1 MQKDMISRQI
11 LEEAIFAVADGY
23 CKINLSRNI
32 VPGNMYQVL
41 EGKKYNLNEQLGMPE
56 NSRFSDLVSAWSS
69 TVPAESVQEF
79 LELFDRDRLLTCF
92 NNGETNITFN
102 YWTRTAAYEPMFAE
116 NHIAMFRED
125 ETGDILAINYVID
138 RTEQY
143 QLKRHIAMTEAISG
157 MYDEMY
163 YIELGKN
170 FIKSIS
176 ATDPVQEEEK
186 GTDAKKRF
194 KRFIESE
201 VEVSY
206 RSIMRIFMDF
216 DSIGTRLGGKSS
228 ISQEFVNTKNE
239 WIQCSFVPVERFE
252 SGEPS
257 SILCIMRQIT
267 GDKEKFTM
275 QDSIIRTLVVPY
287 ENAYVVDIHTGKT
300 ICYSMGQAMLERYGE
315 DFFSGNYEK
324 KISYYIEND
333 VLKEDRKLFDQIR
346 FLKNI
351 ENLLAERNNYCLN
364 YRVFRNNEIK
374 YYQCHLAR
382 LNKECNQFIVAF
394 KSIDEEKKQE
404 LEQQNRLNIALE
416 EGKRA
421 NKALREEMVISKA
434 LSQEYH
440 SLLKLDAKTGEMSLY
455 RTDGFGMKKEM
466 LQELLRSHD
475 YAGQILDKYIDNFV
489 VKEDRERVRNAT
501 RLEVLK
507 QNVPDQG
514 LYKVSYLRIL
524 DNKYAYYEMNTIK
537 IKENFGKVFFVIG
550 MRDIDEK
557 VRMQMKQDKEMEM
570 QREIITALGYDYF
583 SVLLV
588 EPEKDHVTIF
598 RQRSLNGKS
607 IADLCAKYHNC
618 WSEFIPNY
626 ARERVSDASY
636 DEFMEKLSLDYIQ
649 SAKESYISI
658 YEYVSDDGI
667 VYYQIKVAF
676 VQKQDGHRV
685 AVIST
690 KNIDEIIRKE
700 KQQEET
706 LNKALIEAKIASKA
720 KTDFLFNMSH
730 DIRTPMNAII
740 GFTNLLEKHLDD
752 KETLLNYIGKIKTSN
767 EFLLSLINNVLEM
780 AKIEN
785 GKEYLDESVTNM
797 EDFYQSVITLFD
809 AQMKAKGVIFSY
821 SVKIKHINIMI
832 DATKMR
838 EILLNILSNAL
849 KYTPTG
855 NSVTMTVTELPSE
868 REDYAIY
875 QMVIKDTGI
884 GMSEEFLSHMFEY
897 FSRER
902 TTTESGVSGTG
913 LGTAIVKKLVD
924 LMHGTIDV
932 ESRLGK
938 GTKITIKMSHQIT
951 DDQDIQQKIKN
962 EQEYNPEDFTGKRIL
977 LAEDNDLNAEI
988 AMAILEEQ
996 GIEVE
1001 RADDGIVCVNMI
1013 EKKDADYYNLVLM
1026 DIQMPNMD
1034 GYKATQLIRQ
1044 FSDKK
1049 KSRIPVIAMTAN
1061 AFEEDRRNAIAAG
1074 MNDHIAK
1081 PIHVE
1086 KLLLILKKFIGQQE
1100 EMVNGKSVSD
1110 NNLVSFGE
1118 KNDAQK

>member
-1 MQKDMISRQI
+1 MLGKAVQYAIYEKALKNHYIEILYIDFEDTGKCIKLHQDTKLLNGENIFPESDEQMFADYISKKIMRYASGDTEDLNWVKQQMTM
-11 LEEAIFAVADGY
+11 EAITQGTAEHVMHHVM
-23 CKINLSRNI
+23 INFML
-32 VPGNMYQVL
+32 
-41 EGKKYNLNEQLGMPE
+41 
-56 NSRFSDLVSAWSS
+56 
-69 TVPAESVQEF
+69 
-79 LELFDRDRLLTCF
+79 
-92 NNGETNITFN
+92 NGEMRFMQFDF
-102 YWTRTAAYEPMFAE
+102 TRESADTKNVFL
-116 NHIAMFRED
+116 FVED
-125 ETGDILAINYVID
+125 Y
-138 RTEQY
+138 
-143 QLKRHIAMTEAISG
+143 
-157 MYDEMY
+157 
-163 YIELGKN
+163 
-170 FIKSIS
+170 
-176 ATDPVQEEEK
+176 TDPQQQMMLLQKNEELSNALRY
-186 GTDAKKRF
+186 TKKR
-194 KRFIESE
+194 
-201 VEVSY
+201 
-206 RSIMRIFMDF
+206 
-216 DSIGTRLGGKSS
+216 
-228 ISQEFVNTKNE
+228 
-239 WIQCSFVPVERFE
+239 
-252 SGEPS
+252 
-257 SILCIMRQIT
+257 
-267 GDKEKFTM
+267 DKEKFTM
-275 QDSIIRTLVVPY
+275 QDSIIRTLIAPY
-287 ENAYVVDIHTGKT
+287 ENAYVVDIHSGTT
-300 ICYSMGQAMLERYGE
+300 TCYSMGEAMLERYGE
-315 DFFSGNYEK
+315 EFFNGDYEK

-333 VLKEDRKLFDQIR
+333 VLEEDRKLFDQIR
-346 FLKNI
+346 SLKNI
-351 ENLLAERNNYCLN
+351 EKLLAERNNYSLN

-374 YYQCHLAR
+374 YYQCYLAR

-421 NKALREEMVISKA
+421 NKALREEMVISEA

-440 SLLKLDAKTGEMSLY
+440 SLLKLDAETGEMSLY

-466 LQELLRSHD
+466 LQELLESHD

-489 VKEDRERVRNAT
+489 VEEDQERVRNAT
-501 RLEVLK
+501 RLEVLR

-537 IKENFGKVFFVIG
+537 IRDNSGKVYFVIG
-550 MRDIDEK
+550 MRDVDEK

-588 EPEKDHVTIF
+588 DPEKDHVTIF

-626 ARERVSDASY
+626 AKERVSDASY
-636 DEFMEKLSLDYIQ
+636 DEFMEKLSLDYIR
-649 SAKESYISI
+649 SAKESYISV

-685 AVIST
+685 AVVST
-690 KNIDEIIRKE
+690 KNIDKIIKKE
-700 KQQEET
+700 KQQEEI
-706 LNKALIEAKIASKA
+706 LNKALTEAKVASKA

-740 GFTNLLEKHLDD
+740 GFTNLLEEHLDD
-752 KETLLNYIGKIKTSN
+752 KEILLNYIDKIKTAN

-785 GKEYLDESVTNM
+785 GKEHLDEANTNM
-797 EDFYQSVITLFD
+797 VDFYHTIVTLFHT
-809 AQMKAKGVIFSY
+809 QMNEKGVIFRHSL
-821 SVKIKHINIMI
+821 KIRHRNVMI
-832 DATKMR
+832 DVTKMR

-868 REDYAIY
+868 REGYAVY
-875 QMVIKDTGI
+875 QTVIEDTGI

-932 ESRLGK
+932 ESKLGE
-938 GTKITIKMSHQIT
+938 GTKITLKMSHQIT
-951 DDQDIQQKIKN
+951 ENQDVQQNFQN
-962 EQEYNPEDFTGKRIL
+962 EREYNTRDFTGKRIL

-988 AMAILEEQ
+988 AIAILEEH
-996 GIEVE
+996 GIEAE
-1001 RADDGIVCVNMI
+1001 RAEDGSVCVNMI
-1013 EKKDADYYNLVLM
+1013 EKADADHYDLVLM

-1034 GYKATQLIRQ
+1034 GYEATQLIRQ
-1044 FSDKK
+1044 LPDKK
-1049 KSRIPVIAMTAN
+1049 KSRVPVIAMTAN
-1061 AFEEDRRNAIAAG
+1061 AFEEDKRNALAAG
-1074 MNDHIAK
+1074 MDGFLSK
-1081 PIHVE
+1081 PIVIE
-1086 KLLLILKKFIGQQE
+1086 ELIHTLQNTM
-1100 EMVNGKSVSD
+1100 EMT
-1110 NNLVSFGE
+1110 
-1118 KNDAQK
+1118 

>member
-1 MQKDMISRQI
+1 MLEKAVQSAIYEKALKNHYIEILYIDFEDTGKCIKLHQDTKLLSGENIFPESDEQMFDDYISKKIMRYASGDTEDLNRVKQQMTM
-11 LEEAIFAVADGY
+11 EAITQGTAEHVMHHVM
-23 CKINLSRNI
+23 INFML
-32 VPGNMYQVL
+32 
-41 EGKKYNLNEQLGMPE
+41 
-56 NSRFSDLVSAWSS
+56 
-69 TVPAESVQEF
+69 
-79 LELFDRDRLLTCF
+79 
-92 NNGETNITFN
+92 NGEMRFMQF
-102 YWTRTAAYEPMFAE
+102 EFA
-116 NHIAMFRED
+116 RESED
-125 ETGDILAINYVID
+125 T
-138 RTEQY
+138 
-143 QLKRHIAMTEAISG
+143 
-157 MYDEMY
+157 
-163 YIELGKN
+163 KN
-170 FIKSIS
+170 VFLFVEDY
-176 ATDPVQEEEK
+176 TDPQQQMMLLQKNEELSNALRY
-186 GTDAKKRF
+186 TKKR
-194 KRFIESE
+194 
-201 VEVSY
+201 
-206 RSIMRIFMDF
+206 
-216 DSIGTRLGGKSS
+216 
-228 ISQEFVNTKNE
+228 
-239 WIQCSFVPVERFE
+239 
-252 SGEPS
+252 
-257 SILCIMRQIT
+257 
-267 GDKEKFTM
+267 DKEKFTM
-275 QDSIIRTLVVPY
+275 QDSIIRTLAVPY
-287 ENAYVVDIHTGKT
+287 ENVYVVDSHSGTT
-300 ICYSMGQAMLERYGE
+300 TCYSMGEAMLERYGE
-315 DFFSGNYEK
+315 DFFNGDYEK

-333 VLKEDRKLFDQIR
+333 VLEEDRKLFDQIR
-346 FLKNI
+346 LLKDI
-351 ENLLAERNNYCLN
+351 EKLLAERNNYSLN

-374 YYQCHLAR
+374 YYQCYLAR
-382 LNKECNQFIVAF
+382 LNKECKQFIVAF

-416 EGKRA
+416 EGRRA
-421 NKALREEMVISKA
+421 NEALREEMVISEA

-440 SLLKLDAKTGEMSLY
+440 SLLKLDAETGEISLY

-466 LQELLRSHD
+466 LQELLESHD

-489 VKEDRERVRNAT
+489 AAEDQERVRNAT

-514 LYKVSYLRIL
+514 LYKVSYLRIV

-537 IKENFGKVFFVIG
+537 IKDNSGKVYFVIG
-550 MRDIDEK
+550 MRDVDEK

-588 EPEKDHVTIF
+588 DLEKDHVTIF

-626 ARERVSDASY
+626 AKERVSDASY
-636 DEFMEKLSLDYIQ
+636 DEFMEKLSLDYIR
-649 SAKESYISI
+649 SAKESYISV

-685 AVIST
+685 AVVST

-706 LNKALIEAKIASKA
+706 LNKALIEAKVASKA

-740 GFTNLLEKHLDD
+740 GFTNLLEEHLDD
-752 KETLLNYIGKIKTSN
+752 REMLLNYIDKIKTSN

-785 GKEYLDESVTNM
+785 GKEHLDESSTNM
-797 EDFYQSVITLFD
+797 VDFYHAICTLFNT
-809 AQMKAKGVIFSY
+809 QMSEKGVIFRHSL
-821 SVKIKHINIMI
+821 KIRHRNVMI
-832 DATKMR
+832 DVTKMR

-868 REDYAIY
+868 REGYAVY
-875 QMVIKDTGI
+875 QTIIEDTGI

-932 ESRLGK
+932 ESKLGE
-938 GTKITIKMSHQIT
+938 GTKITLKMRHQIT
-951 DDQDIQQKIKN
+951 ENQNVQQNFQN
-962 EQEYNPEDFTGKRIL
+962 EREYNTRDFTGKRIL

-988 AMAILEEQ
+988 AIAIMEEH

-1001 RADDGIVCVNMI
+1001 RAEDGIVCVNMI
-1013 EKKDADYYNLVLM
+1013 EKADADHYDLVLM

-1044 FSDKK
+1044 LPDKK

-1061 AFEEDRRNAIAAG
+1061 AFEEDKRNALAAG
-1074 MNDHIAK
+1074 MDGFLSK
-1081 PIHVE
+1081 PIVIE
-1086 KLLLILKKFIGQQE
+1086 ELIHTLQNSM
-1100 EMVNGKSVSD
+1100 EMR
-1110 NNLVSFGE
+1110 
-1118 KNDAQK
+1118 

>member
-56 NSRFSDLVSAWSS
+56 NSRFSDLVFAWSS

-374 YYQCHLAR
+374 YYQCYLAR

-421 NKALREEMVISKA
+421 NKALREEMVISEA

-440 SLLKLDAKTGEMSLY
+440 SLLKLDAETGEMSLY

-537 IKENFGKVFFVIG
+537 IKENSGKVFFVIG

-570 QREIITALGYDYF
+570 QREIITALGY
-583 SVLLV
+583 V
-588 EPEKDHVTIF
+588 
-598 RQRSLNGKS
+598 
-607 IADLCAKYHNC
+607 
-618 WSEFIPNY
+618 
-626 ARERVSDASY
+626 
-636 DEFMEKLSLDYIQ
+636 Q
-649 SAKESYISI
+649 SAKESYVSI

-752 KETLLNYIGKIKTSN
+752 KEKLLNYIGKIKTSN

-785 GKEYLDESVTNM
+785 GKEYLDESNTNM

-821 SVKIKHINIMI
+821 SVKITHINIMI

-868 REDYAIY
+868 CEDYAIY
-875 QMVIKDTGI
+875 QTVIKDTGI

-1118 KNDAQK
+1118 KNDVQK

>member
-1 MQKDMISRQI
+1 MLGKAVQYAIYEKALKNHYIEILYIDFEDTGKCIKLHQDTKLLNGENIFPESDEQMFADYISKKIMRYASGDTEDLNRVKQQMTM
-11 LEEAIFAVADGY
+11 EAITQGTAEHVMHHVM
-23 CKINLSRNI
+23 INFML
-32 VPGNMYQVL
+32 
-41 EGKKYNLNEQLGMPE
+41 
-56 NSRFSDLVSAWSS
+56 
-69 TVPAESVQEF
+69 
-79 LELFDRDRLLTCF
+79 
-92 NNGETNITFN
+92 NGEMRFMQFDF
-102 YWTRTAAYEPMFAE
+102 TRES
-116 NHIAMFRED
+116 ED
-125 ETGDILAINYVID
+125 T
-138 RTEQY
+138 
-143 QLKRHIAMTEAISG
+143 
-157 MYDEMY
+157 
-163 YIELGKN
+163 KN
-170 FIKSIS
+170 VFLFVEDY
-176 ATDPVQEEEK
+176 TDPQQQMMLLQKNEELSNALRY
-186 GTDAKKRF
+186 TKKR
-194 KRFIESE
+194 
-201 VEVSY
+201 
-206 RSIMRIFMDF
+206 
-216 DSIGTRLGGKSS
+216 
-228 ISQEFVNTKNE
+228 
-239 WIQCSFVPVERFE
+239 
-252 SGEPS
+252 
-257 SILCIMRQIT
+257 
-267 GDKEKFTM
+267 DKEKFTM
-275 QDSIIRTLVVPY
+275 QDSIIRTLVAPY
-287 ENAYVVDIHTGKT
+287 ENAYVVDIHSGTT
-300 ICYSMGQAMLERYGE
+300 TCYSMGEAMLERYGE
-315 DFFSGNYEK
+315 EFFNGDYEK

-333 VLKEDRKLFDQIR
+333 VLEEDRKLFDQIR
-346 FLKNI
+346 SLKNI
-351 ENLLAERNNYCLN
+351 EKLLAERNNYSLN

-374 YYQCHLAR
+374 YYQCYLAR

-421 NKALREEMVISKA
+421 NKALREEMVISEA

-440 SLLKLDAKTGEMSLY
+440 SLLKLDAETGEMSLY

-466 LQELLRSHD
+466 LQELLESHD

-489 VKEDRERVRNAT
+489 VEEDQERVRNAT
-501 RLEVLK
+501 RLEVLR

-537 IKENFGKVFFVIG
+537 IRDNSGKVYFVIG
-550 MRDIDEK
+550 MRDVDEK

-588 EPEKDHVTIF
+588 DPEKDHVTIF

-626 ARERVSDASY
+626 AKERVSDASY
-636 DEFMEKLSLDYIQ
+636 DEFMEKLSLDYIR
-649 SAKESYISI
+649 SAKESYISV

-685 AVIST
+685 AVVST
-690 KNIDEIIRKE
+690 KNIDKIIKKE
-700 KQQEET
+700 KQQEEI
-706 LNKALIEAKIASKA
+706 LNKALTEAKVASKA

-740 GFTNLLEKHLDD
+740 GFTNLLEEHLDD
-752 KETLLNYIGKIKTSN
+752 KEMLLNYIDKIKTAN

-785 GKEYLDESVTNM
+785 GKEYLDESSTNM
-797 EDFYQSVITLFD
+797 VDFYHAICTLFHT
-809 AQMKAKGVIFSY
+809 QMNGKGVIFRHSL
-821 SVKIKHINIMI
+821 KIRHRNVMI
-832 DATKMR
+832 DVTKMR

-868 REDYAIY
+868 REGYAVY
-875 QMVIKDTGI
+875 QTVIEDTGI

-932 ESRLGK
+932 ESKLGE
-938 GTKITIKMSHQIT
+938 GTKITLTMSHQIT
-951 DDQDIQQKIKN
+951 ENQSVQQNFQN
-962 EQEYNPEDFTGKRIL
+962 ERKYNTGDFTGKRIL

-988 AMAILEEQ
+988 AIAILEEH
-996 GIEVE
+996 GIEAE
-1001 RADDGIVCVNMI
+1001 RAEDGSVCVNMI
-1013 EKKDADYYNLVLM
+1013 EKADADHYDLVLM
-1026 DIQMPNMD
+1026 DIQMPNVD
-1034 GYKATQLIRQ
+1034 GYEATQLIRQ
-1044 FSDKK
+1044 LPDKK
-1049 KSRIPVIAMTAN
+1049 KSGIPVIAMTAN
-1061 AFEEDRRNAIAAG
+1061 AFEEDKRNALAAG
-1074 MNDHIAK
+1074 MDGFLSK
-1081 PIHVE
+1081 PIVIE
-1086 KLLLILKKFIGQQE
+1086 ELIHTLQNTM
-1100 EMVNGKSVSD
+1100 EMR
-1110 NNLVSFGE
+1110 
-1118 KNDAQK
+1118 

>member
-1 MQKDMISRQI
+1 MQTNMMSRQI
-11 LEEAIFAVADGY
+11 FEEAILAVADGY
-23 CKINLSRNI
+23 CKINLSKNI
-32 VPGNMYQVL
+32 VYGNMYQVV

-56 NSRFSDLVSAWSS
+56 NAGFSDLVFASSS
-69 TVPAESVQEF
+69 TVPPEGVQEF
-79 LELFDRDRLLTCF
+79 LTLFDRDRLLTCF
-92 NNGETNITFN
+92 HNGETNITFN
-102 YWTRTAAYEPMFAE
+102 YWIRNAADEPMLAE
-116 NHIAMFRED
+116 NHIIMFREN
-125 ETGDILAINYVID
+125 ETGDILAVNYIID
-138 RTEQY
+138 RTEQHR
-143 QLKRHIAMTEAISG
+143 LKHHIAITKALSG

-176 ATDPVQEEEK
+176 SQDSVQEEEK

-194 KRFIESE
+194 KKFIESK
-201 VEVSY
+201 VEASY
-206 RSIMRIFMDF
+206 QSIMRIFMDF
-216 DSIGTRLGGKSS
+216 DSIGMRLENRSS
-228 ISQEFVNTKNE
+228 ISQEFINTKNE
-239 WIQCSFVPVERFE
+239 WIQCSFVPVERLE

-275 QDSIIRTLVVPY
+275 QDSIIRTLVIPY
-287 ENAYVVDIHTGKT
+287 ENAYVADIHSGKT
-300 ICYSMGQAMLERYGE
+300 VCYSMGQAMLERYGE
-315 DFFSGNYEK
+315 DFFNGNYEK

-333 VLKEDRKLFDQIR
+333 VLEEDRNLFDPIR
-346 FLKNI
+346 FLKAI
-351 ENLLAERNNYCLN
+351 EKLLTERNNYCFN

-374 YYQCHLAR
+374 YYQCYLAR
-382 LNKECNQFIVAF
+382 LNKECNQFIIAF

-404 LEQQNRLNIALE
+404 LAQQNRLNIALE

-421 NKALREEMVISKA
+421 SKALGEEMVISEA

-440 SLLKLDAKTGEMSLY
+440 SLLKLDVETGEMSLY
-455 RTDGFGMKKEM
+455 RTDGFGMKREM
-466 LQELLRSHD
+466 LQELLSSHD

-489 VKEDRERVRNAT
+489 VAQDRERVRNAT
-501 RLEVLK
+501 RLDVLK

-537 IKENFGKVFFVIG
+537 IKDNSGKVYFVIG
-550 MRDIDEK
+550 MRDVDEK

-588 EPEKDHVTIF
+588 EPENDHVTIF

-607 IADLCAKYHNC
+607 IADLCARHHNC

-626 ARERVSDASY
+626 ARERVTEASY

-649 SAKESYISI
+649 SAKESYILI
-658 YEYVSDDGI
+658 YEYVSNDGI
-667 VYYQIKVAF
+667 AYYQIKVAF

-685 AVIST
+685 AVVST
-690 KNIDEIIRKE
+690 KNIDEIIKKE

-752 KETLLNYIGKIKTSN
+752 KETLLKYIEKIKTSN
-767 EFLLSLINNVLEM
+767 EFLLSVINNVLEM

-785 GKEYLDESVTNM
+785 GKEHLDESNTNM

-809 AQMKAKGVIFSY
+809 ALMKAKGVIFQY
-821 SVKIKHINIMI
+821 SVRIKHSNIMI

-868 REDYAIY
+868 REDRAIY
-875 QMVIKDTGI
+875 QTVIKDTGI
-884 GMSEEFLSHMFEY
+884 GMSAEFLPHMFEQ

-902 TTTESGVSGTG
+902 TATESGVFGTG

-932 ESRLGK
+932 ASRLGE
-938 GTKITIKMSHQIT
+938 GTKITLKMSHQIT
-951 DDQDIQQKIKN
+951 ENQDVQQKIEHK
-962 EQEYNPEDFTGKRIL
+962 QEYSPEDFAGKRIL
-977 LAEDNDLNAEI
+977 IAEDNDLNAEI
-988 AMAILEEQ
+988 AMTILEEQ

-1001 RADDGIVCVNMI
+1001 RAEDGIDCVNMI
-1013 EKKDADYYNLVLM
+1013 EKADADYYDLVLM

-1034 GYKATQLIRQ
+1034 GYKATTLIRQ
-1044 FSDKK
+1044 LPDQK
-1049 KSRIPVIAMTAN
+1049 KSKIPVIAMTAN
-1061 AFEEDRRNAIAAG
+1061 AFEEDKRNAIAAG
-1074 MNDHIAK
+1074 MNGHMAK
-1081 PIHVE
+1081 PIHVDN
-1086 KLLLILKKFIGQQE
+1086 LLLTLKKIIG
-1100 EMVNGKSVSD
+1100 
-1110 NNLVSFGE
+1110 
-1118 KNDAQK
+1118 

>member
-1 MQKDMISRQI
+1 MFDDYISKKIMRYASGDTEDLNWVKQQMTM
-11 LEEAIFAVADGY
+11 EAITQGTAEHVMHHVM
-23 CKINLSRNI
+23 INFML
-32 VPGNMYQVL
+32 
-41 EGKKYNLNEQLGMPE
+41 
-56 NSRFSDLVSAWSS
+56 
-69 TVPAESVQEF
+69 
-79 LELFDRDRLLTCF
+79 
-92 NNGETNITFN
+92 NGEMRFMQF
-102 YWTRTAAYEPMFAE
+102 EFA
-116 NHIAMFRED
+116 RESED
-125 ETGDILAINYVID
+125 T
-138 RTEQY
+138 
-143 QLKRHIAMTEAISG
+143 
-157 MYDEMY
+157 
-163 YIELGKN
+163 KN
-170 FIKSIS
+170 VFLFVEDY
-176 ATDPVQEEEK
+176 TDPQQQMMLLQKNEELSNALRY
-186 GTDAKKRF
+186 TKKR
-194 KRFIESE
+194 
-201 VEVSY
+201 
-206 RSIMRIFMDF
+206 
-216 DSIGTRLGGKSS
+216 
-228 ISQEFVNTKNE
+228 
-239 WIQCSFVPVERFE
+239 
-252 SGEPS
+252 
-257 SILCIMRQIT
+257 
-267 GDKEKFTM
+267 DKEKFTM
-275 QDSIIRTLVVPY
+275 QDSIIRTLVAPY
-287 ENAYVVDIHTGKT
+287 ENAYVVDIHSGTT
-300 ICYSMGQAMLERYGE
+300 TCYSMGEAMLERYGE
-315 DFFSGNYEK
+315 EFFNGDYEK

-333 VLKEDRKLFDQIR
+333 VLEEDRKLFDQIR
-346 FLKNI
+346 SLKNI
-351 ENLLAERNNYCLN
+351 EKLLAERNNYSLN

-374 YYQCHLAR
+374 YYQCYLAR

-404 LEQQNRLNIALE
+404 HEQQNRLNLALE

-421 NKALREEMVISKA
+421 NKALREEMVISEA

-440 SLLKLDAKTGEMSLY
+440 SLLKLDAETGEISLY

-466 LQELLRSHD
+466 LQELLESHD

-489 VKEDRERVRNAT
+489 AAEDQERVRNAT
-501 RLEVLK
+501 RLEVLR

-514 LYKVSYLRIL
+514 LYKVSYLRIV

-537 IKENFGKVFFVIG
+537 IKDNSGKVYFVIG
-550 MRDIDEK
+550 MRDVDEK

-588 EPEKDHVTIF
+588 DLEKDHVTIF

-626 ARERVSDASY
+626 AKERVSDASY
-636 DEFMEKLSLDYIQ
+636 DEFMEKLSLDYIR
-649 SAKESYISI
+649 SAKESYISV

-685 AVIST
+685 AVVST
-690 KNIDEIIRKE
+690 KNIDKIIKKE
-700 KQQEET
+700 KQQEEI
-706 LNKALIEAKIASKA
+706 LNKALIEAKVASKA

-740 GFTNLLEKHLDD
+740 GFTNLLEEHLDD
-752 KETLLNYIGKIKTSN
+752 KEILLNYIDKIKTAN

-785 GKEYLDESVTNM
+785 GKEHLDEANTNM
-797 EDFYQSVITLFD
+797 VDFYHTIVTLFHT
-809 AQMKAKGVIFSY
+809 QMNEKGVIFRHSL
-821 SVKIKHINIMI
+821 KIRHRNVMI
-832 DATKMR
+832 DVTKMR

-868 REDYAIY
+868 REGYAVY
-875 QMVIKDTGI
+875 QTIIEDTGI

-932 ESRLGK
+932 ESKLGE
-938 GTKITIKMSHQIT
+938 GTKITLKMSHQIT
-951 DDQDIQQKIKN
+951 ENQDVQQNFQN
-962 EQEYNPEDFTGKRIL
+962 EREYNTRDFTGKRIL

-988 AMAILEEQ
+988 AIAILEEQ
-996 GIEVE
+996 GLEVE
-1001 RADDGIVCVNMI
+1001 RAEDGIVCVNMI
-1013 EKKDADYYNLVLM
+1013 EKADADHYDLVLM

-1044 FSDKK
+1044 LPDKK
-1049 KSRIPVIAMTAN
+1049 KSRVPVIAMTAN
-1061 AFEEDRRNAIAAG
+1061 AFEEDKRNALVAG
-1074 MNDHIAK
+1074 MDGFLSK
-1081 PIHVE
+1081 PIVIE
-1086 KLLLILKKFIGQQE
+1086 ELLYTLQNTMEVK
-1100 EMVNGKSVSD
+1100 
-1110 NNLVSFGE
+1110 
-1118 KNDAQK
+1118 

>member
-1 MQKDMISRQI
+1 MLEKAVQSAIYEKALKNHYIEILYIDFENTGKCIKLHQDTTLLSGENIFPESDEQMFDDYISKKIMRYASGDTEDLNWVKQQMTM
-11 LEEAIFAVADGY
+11 EAITQGTAEHVMHHVM
-23 CKINLSRNI
+23 INFML
-32 VPGNMYQVL
+32 
-41 EGKKYNLNEQLGMPE
+41 
-56 NSRFSDLVSAWSS
+56 
-69 TVPAESVQEF
+69 
-79 LELFDRDRLLTCF
+79 
-92 NNGETNITFN
+92 NGEMRFMQF
-102 YWTRTAAYEPMFAE
+102 EFA
-116 NHIAMFRED
+116 RESED
-125 ETGDILAINYVID
+125 T
-138 RTEQY
+138 
-143 QLKRHIAMTEAISG
+143 
-157 MYDEMY
+157 
-163 YIELGKN
+163 KN
-170 FIKSIS
+170 VFLFVEDY
-176 ATDPVQEEEK
+176 TDPQQQMMLLQKNEELSNALRY
-186 GTDAKKRF
+186 TKKR
-194 KRFIESE
+194 
-201 VEVSY
+201 
-206 RSIMRIFMDF
+206 
-216 DSIGTRLGGKSS
+216 
-228 ISQEFVNTKNE
+228 
-239 WIQCSFVPVERFE
+239 
-252 SGEPS
+252 
-257 SILCIMRQIT
+257 
-267 GDKEKFTM
+267 DKEKFTM
-275 QDSIIRTLVVPY
+275 QDSIIRTLVAPY
-287 ENAYVVDIHTGKT
+287 ENAYVVDIHSGTT
-300 ICYSMGQAMLERYGE
+300 TCYSMGEAMLERYGE
-315 DFFSGNYEK
+315 EFFNGDYEK

-333 VLKEDRKLFDQIR
+333 VLEEDRKLFDQIR
-346 FLKNI
+346 SLKNI
-351 ENLLAERNNYCLN
+351 EKLLAERNNYSLN

-374 YYQCHLAR
+374 YYQCYLAR

-421 NKALREEMVISKA
+421 NKALREEMVISEA

-440 SLLKLDAKTGEMSLY
+440 SLLKLDAETGKMSLY

-466 LQELLRSHD
+466 LQELLESHD

-489 VKEDRERVRNAT
+489 AAEDQERVRNAT
-501 RLEVLK
+501 RLEVLR

-514 LYKVSYLRIL
+514 LYKVSYLRIV

-537 IKENFGKVFFVIG
+537 IKDNSGKVYFVIG
-550 MRDIDEK
+550 MRDVDEK

-588 EPEKDHVTIF
+588 DLEKDHVTIF

-626 ARERVSDASY
+626 AKERVSDASY
-636 DEFMEKLSLDYIQ
+636 DEFMEKLSLDYIR
-649 SAKESYISI
+649 SAKESYISV

-685 AVIST
+685 AVVST
-690 KNIDEIIRKE
+690 KNIDKIIKKE
-700 KQQEET
+700 KQQEEI
-706 LNKALIEAKIASKA
+706 LNKALIEAKVASKA

-740 GFTNLLEKHLDD
+740 GFTNLLEEHLDD
-752 KETLLNYIGKIKTSN
+752 KEILLNYIDKIKTAN

-785 GKEYLDESVTNM
+785 GKEHLDEANTNM
-797 EDFYQSVITLFD
+797 VDFYHTIVTLFHT
-809 AQMKAKGVIFSY
+809 QMNEKGVIFRHSL
-821 SVKIKHINIMI
+821 KIRHRNVMI
-832 DATKMR
+832 DVTKMR

-868 REDYAIY
+868 REGYAVY
-875 QMVIKDTGI
+875 QTIIEDTGI

-932 ESRLGK
+932 ESKLGE
-938 GTKITIKMSHQIT
+938 GTKITLKMSHQIT
-951 DDQDIQQKIKN
+951 ENQDVQQNFQN
-962 EQEYNPEDFTGKRIL
+962 EREYNTRDFTGKRIL

-988 AMAILEEQ
+988 AIAILEEQ
-996 GIEVE
+996 GLEVE
-1001 RADDGIVCVNMI
+1001 RAEDGIVCVNMI
-1013 EKKDADYYNLVLM
+1013 EKADADHYDLVLM

-1044 FSDKK
+1044 LPDKK
-1049 KSRIPVIAMTAN
+1049 KSRVPVIAMTAN
-1061 AFEEDRRNAIAAG
+1061 AFEEDKRNALVAG
-1074 MNDHIAK
+1074 MDGFLSK
-1081 PIHVE
+1081 PIVIE
-1086 KLLLILKKFIGQQE
+1086 ELLYTLQNTMEVK
-1100 EMVNGKSVSD
+1100 
-1110 NNLVSFGE
+1110 
-1118 KNDAQK
+1118 

>member
-1 MQKDMISRQI
+1 MLEKAVQSAIYEKALKNHYIEI
-11 LEEAIFAVADGY
+11 LYIDFENTGKCIKLHQDTKLLSGENIFPESDEQMFDDYICEKIMRYASGDTEDLNRVKQQMTMEAITQGTAEHVMHHIM
-23 CKINLSRNI
+23 INFML
-32 VPGNMYQVL
+32 
-41 EGKKYNLNEQLGMPE
+41 
-56 NSRFSDLVSAWSS
+56 
-69 TVPAESVQEF
+69 
-79 LELFDRDRLLTCF
+79 
-92 NNGETNITFN
+92 NGEMRFMQFDF
-102 YWTRTAAYEPMFAE
+102 TRESADTKNVFLFVEDYTAQQQMMLLQKNE
-116 NHIAMFRED
+116 
-125 ETGDILAINYVID
+125 
-138 RTEQY
+138 
-143 QLKRHIAMTEAISG
+143 
-157 MYDEMY
+157 
-163 YIELGKN
+163 ELSN
-170 FIKSIS
+170 
-176 ATDPVQEEEK
+176 ALRYT
-186 GTDAKKRF
+186 KKR
-194 KRFIESE
+194 
-201 VEVSY
+201 
-206 RSIMRIFMDF
+206 
-216 DSIGTRLGGKSS
+216 
-228 ISQEFVNTKNE
+228 
-239 WIQCSFVPVERFE
+239 
-252 SGEPS
+252 
-257 SILCIMRQIT
+257 
-267 GDKEKFTM
+267 DKEKFTM
-275 QDSIIRTLVVPY
+275 QDSIIRTLAVPY
-287 ENAYVVDIHTGKT
+287 ENVYVVDIHSGTT
-300 ICYSMGQAMLERYGE
+300 VCYSMGEAMLERYGE
-315 DFFSGNYEK
+315 EFFNGDYEK

-333 VLKEDRKLFDQIR
+333 VLEEDRKLFDQIR
-346 FLKNI
+346 SLKNI
-351 ENLLAERNNYCLN
+351 EKLLAERNNYSLN

-374 YYQCHLAR
+374 YYQCYLAR

-416 EGKRA
+416 EGNRA
-421 NKALREEMVISKA
+421 NKALREEMVISEA

-440 SLLKLDAKTGEMSLY
+440 SLLKLDAETGEISLY

-466 LQELLRSHD
+466 LQELLESHD

-489 VKEDRERVRNAT
+489 AAEDQERVRNAT
-501 RLEVLK
+501 RLEVLR

-514 LYKVSYLRIL
+514 LYKVSYLRIV

-537 IKENFGKVFFVIG
+537 IKDNSGKVYFVIG
-550 MRDIDEK
+550 MRDVDEK

-588 EPEKDHVTIF
+588 DLEKDHVTIF

-626 ARERVSDASY
+626 AKERVSDASY
-636 DEFMEKLSLDYIQ
+636 DEFMEKLSLDYIR
-649 SAKESYISI
+649 SAKESYISV

-685 AVIST
+685 AVVST

-706 LNKALIEAKIASKA
+706 LNKALIEAKVASKA
-720 KTDFLFNMSH
+720 KTDFLSNMSH

-740 GFTNLLEKHLDD
+740 GFTNLLEEHLDD
-752 KETLLNYIGKIKTSN
+752 REMLLNYIDKIKTSN

-785 GKEYLDESVTNM
+785 GKEHLDESSTNM
-797 EDFYQSVITLFD
+797 VDFYHAICTLFNT
-809 AQMKAKGVIFSY
+809 QIKGKGVIFRHSL
-821 SVKIKHINIMI
+821 KIRHRNVMI
-832 DATKMR
+832 DVTKMR

-868 REDYAIY
+868 REGYAVY
-875 QMVIKDTGI
+875 QTIIEDTGI

-932 ESRLGK
+932 ESKLGE
-938 GTKITIKMSHQIT
+938 GTKITLKMSHQIT
-951 DDQDIQQKIKN
+951 ENQNVQQNFQN
-962 EQEYNPEDFTGKRIL
+962 EREYNTGDFTGKRIL

-988 AMAILEEQ
+988 AIAILEEQ
-996 GIEVE
+996 GLEVE
-1001 RADDGIVCVNMI
+1001 RAEDGIVCVNMI
-1013 EKKDADYYNLVLM
+1013 EKADADYYDLVLM

-1044 FSDKK
+1044 LPDKK
-1049 KSRIPVIAMTAN
+1049 KSKLPVIAMTAN
-1061 AFEEDRRNAIAAG
+1061 AFEEDKRNALAAG
-1074 MNDHIAK
+1074 MDSFLSK
-1081 PIHVE
+1081 PIE
-1086 KLLLILKKFIGQQE
+1086 IEELIHTLQNTMDMK
-1100 EMVNGKSVSD
+1100 
-1110 NNLVSFGE
+1110 
-1118 KNDAQK
+1118 

>member
-1 MQKDMISRQI
+1 MLEKAVQSAIYEKALKNHYIEILYIDFENTGKCIKLHQDTTLLSGENIFPESDEQMFDDYISKKIMRYASGDTEDLNWVKQQMTM
-11 LEEAIFAVADGY
+11 EAITQGTAEHVMHHVM
-23 CKINLSRNI
+23 INFML
-32 VPGNMYQVL
+32 
-41 EGKKYNLNEQLGMPE
+41 
-56 NSRFSDLVSAWSS
+56 
-69 TVPAESVQEF
+69 
-79 LELFDRDRLLTCF
+79 
-92 NNGETNITFN
+92 NGEMRFMQF
-102 YWTRTAAYEPMFAE
+102 EFA
-116 NHIAMFRED
+116 RESED
-125 ETGDILAINYVID
+125 T
-138 RTEQY
+138 
-143 QLKRHIAMTEAISG
+143 
-157 MYDEMY
+157 
-163 YIELGKN
+163 KN
-170 FIKSIS
+170 VFLFVEDY
-176 ATDPVQEEEK
+176 TDPQQQMMLLQKNEELSNALRY
-186 GTDAKKRF
+186 TKKR
-194 KRFIESE
+194 
-201 VEVSY
+201 
-206 RSIMRIFMDF
+206 
-216 DSIGTRLGGKSS
+216 
-228 ISQEFVNTKNE
+228 
-239 WIQCSFVPVERFE
+239 
-252 SGEPS
+252 
-257 SILCIMRQIT
+257 
-267 GDKEKFTM
+267 DKEKFTM
-275 QDSIIRTLVVPY
+275 QDSIIRTLVAPY
-287 ENAYVVDIHTGKT
+287 ENAYVVDIHSGTT
-300 ICYSMGQAMLERYGE
+300 TCYSMGEAMLERYGE
-315 DFFSGNYEK
+315 EFFNGDYEK

-333 VLKEDRKLFDQIR
+333 VLEEDRKLFDQIR
-346 FLKNI
+346 SLKNI
-351 ENLLAERNNYCLN
+351 EKLLAERNNYSLN

-374 YYQCHLAR
+374 YYQCYLAR

-404 LEQQNRLNIALE
+404 HEQQNRLNLALE

-421 NKALREEMVISKA
+421 NKALREEMVISEA

-440 SLLKLDAKTGEMSLY
+440 SLLKLDAETGEISLY

-466 LQELLRSHD
+466 LQELLESHD

-489 VKEDRERVRNAT
+489 AAEDQERVRNAT
-501 RLEVLK
+501 RLEVLR

-514 LYKVSYLRIL
+514 LYKVSYLRIV

-537 IKENFGKVFFVIG
+537 IKDNSGKVYFVIG
-550 MRDIDEK
+550 MRDVDEK

-588 EPEKDHVTIF
+588 DLEKDHVTIF

-626 ARERVSDASY
+626 AKERVSDASY
-636 DEFMEKLSLDYIQ
+636 DEFMEKLSLDYIR
-649 SAKESYISI
+649 SAKESYISV

-685 AVIST
+685 AVVST
-690 KNIDEIIRKE
+690 KNIDKIIKKE
-700 KQQEET
+700 KQQEEI
-706 LNKALIEAKIASKA
+706 LNKALIEAKVASKA

-740 GFTNLLEKHLDD
+740 GFTNLLEEHLDD
-752 KETLLNYIGKIKTSN
+752 KEILLNYIDKIKTAN

-785 GKEYLDESVTNM
+785 GKEHLDEANTNM
-797 EDFYQSVITLFD
+797 VDFYHTIVTLFHT
-809 AQMKAKGVIFSY
+809 QMNEKGVIFRHSL
-821 SVKIKHINIMI
+821 KIRHRNVMI
-832 DATKMR
+832 DVTKMR

-868 REDYAIY
+868 REGYAVY
-875 QMVIKDTGI
+875 QTIIEDTGI

-932 ESRLGK
+932 ESKLGE
-938 GTKITIKMSHQIT
+938 GTKITLKMSHQIT
-951 DDQDIQQKIKN
+951 ENQDVQQNFQN
-962 EQEYNPEDFTGKRIL
+962 EREYNTRDFTGKRIL

-988 AMAILEEQ
+988 AIAILEEQ
-996 GIEVE
+996 GLEVE
-1001 RADDGIVCVNMI
+1001 RAEDGIVCVNMI
-1013 EKKDADYYNLVLM
+1013 EKADADHYDLVLM

-1044 FSDKK
+1044 LPDKK
-1049 KSRIPVIAMTAN
+1049 KSRVPVIAMTAN
-1061 AFEEDRRNAIAAG
+1061 AFEEDKRNALVAG
-1074 MNDHIAK
+1074 MDGFLSK
-1081 PIHVE
+1081 PIVIE
-1086 KLLLILKKFIGQQE
+1086 ELLYTLQNTMEVK
-1100 EMVNGKSVSD
+1100 
-1110 NNLVSFGE
+1110 
-1118 KNDAQK
+1118 

>member
-1 MQKDMISRQI
+1 MLEKAVQSAIYEKALKNHYIEILYIDFEDTGKCIKLHQDTKLLSGENIFPESDEQMFDDYISKKIMRYASGDTEDLNRVKQQMTM
-11 LEEAIFAVADGY
+11 EAITQGTAEHVMHHVM
-23 CKINLSRNI
+23 INFML
-32 VPGNMYQVL
+32 
-41 EGKKYNLNEQLGMPE
+41 
-56 NSRFSDLVSAWSS
+56 
-69 TVPAESVQEF
+69 
-79 LELFDRDRLLTCF
+79 
-92 NNGETNITFN
+92 NGEMRFMQF
-102 YWTRTAAYEPMFAE
+102 EFA
-116 NHIAMFRED
+116 RESED
-125 ETGDILAINYVID
+125 T
-138 RTEQY
+138 
-143 QLKRHIAMTEAISG
+143 
-157 MYDEMY
+157 
-163 YIELGKN
+163 KN
-170 FIKSIS
+170 VFLFVEDY
-176 ATDPVQEEEK
+176 TDPQQQMMLLQKNEELSNALRY
-186 GTDAKKRF
+186 TKKR
-194 KRFIESE
+194 
-201 VEVSY
+201 
-206 RSIMRIFMDF
+206 
-216 DSIGTRLGGKSS
+216 
-228 ISQEFVNTKNE
+228 
-239 WIQCSFVPVERFE
+239 
-252 SGEPS
+252 
-257 SILCIMRQIT
+257 
-267 GDKEKFTM
+267 DKEKFTM
-275 QDSIIRTLVVPY
+275 QDSIIRTLAVPY
-287 ENAYVVDIHTGKT
+287 ENVYVVDSHSGTT
-300 ICYSMGQAMLERYGE
+300 TCYSMGEAMLERYGE
-315 DFFSGNYEK
+315 EFFNGDYEK

-333 VLKEDRKLFDQIR
+333 VLEEDRKFFDQIR
-346 FLKNI
+346 SLKNM
-351 ENLLAERNNYCLN
+351 EKLLAERNNYSLN

-374 YYQCHLAR
+374 YYQCYLAR

-421 NKALREEMVISKA
+421 NKALREEMVISEA

-440 SLLKLDAKTGEMSLY
+440 SLLKLDAETGEISLY

-466 LQELLRSHD
+466 LQELLESHD

-489 VKEDRERVRNAT
+489 AAEDQERVRNAT

-514 LYKVSYLRIL
+514 LYKVSYLRIV

-537 IKENFGKVFFVIG
+537 IKDNSGKVYFVIG
-550 MRDIDEK
+550 MRDVDEK

-588 EPEKDHVTIF
+588 DLEKDHVTIF

-626 ARERVSDASY
+626 AKERVSDASY
-636 DEFMEKLSLDYIQ
+636 DEFMEKLSLDYIR
-649 SAKESYISI
+649 SAKESYISV

-685 AVIST
+685 AVVST

-706 LNKALIEAKIASKA
+706 LNKALIEAKVASKA

-740 GFTNLLEKHLDD
+740 GFTNLLEEHLDD
-752 KETLLNYIGKIKTSN
+752 REMLLNYIDKIKTSN

-785 GKEYLDESVTNM
+785 GKEHLDESSTNM
-797 EDFYQSVITLFD
+797 VDFYHAICTLFNI
-809 AQMKAKGVIFSY
+809 QMKEKGVIFRHSL
-821 SVKIKHINIMI
+821 KIRHRNVMI
-832 DATKMR
+832 DVTKMR

-868 REDYAIY
+868 REGYAVY
-875 QMVIKDTGI
+875 QTIIEDTGI

-913 LGTAIVKKLVD
+913 LGTAIVKELVD

-932 ESRLGK
+932 ESKLGE
-938 GTKITIKMSHQIT
+938 GTKITLKMSHQIT
-951 DDQDIQQKIKN
+951 ENQNVQQNFQN
-962 EQEYNPEDFTGKRIL
+962 EREYNTGDFTGKRIL

-988 AMAILEEQ
+988 AIAIMEEH

-1001 RADDGIVCVNMI
+1001 RAEDGIVCVNMI
-1013 EKKDADYYNLVLM
+1013 EKADADHYDLVLM

-1044 FSDKK
+1044 LPDKK
-1049 KSRIPVIAMTAN
+1049 KSRVPVIAMTAN
-1061 AFEEDRRNAIAAG
+1061 AFEEDKRNALAAG
-1074 MNDHIAK
+1074 MDGFLSK
-1081 PIHVE
+1081 PIVIE
-1086 KLLLILKKFIGQQE
+1086 ELIHTLQNTM
-1100 EMVNGKSVSD
+1100 EMK
-1110 NNLVSFGE
+1110 
-1118 KNDAQK
+1118 

>member
-1 MQKDMISRQI
+1 MLEKAVQSAIYEKALKNHYIEILYIDFENTGKCIKLHQDTKLLSGENIFPESDEQMFDDYISKKIMRYASGDSEDLNRVKQQMTK
-11 LEEAIFAVADGY
+11 EAITQGTAEHVIHHVM
-23 CKINLSRNI
+23 INFML
-32 VPGNMYQVL
+32 
-41 EGKKYNLNEQLGMPE
+41 
-56 NSRFSDLVSAWSS
+56 
-69 TVPAESVQEF
+69 
-79 LELFDRDRLLTCF
+79 
-92 NNGETNITFN
+92 NGEMRFMQFDF
-102 YWTRTAAYEPMFAE
+102 TR
-116 NHIAMFRED
+116 
-125 ETGDILAINYVID
+125 
-138 RTEQY
+138 
-143 QLKRHIAMTEAISG
+143 
-157 MYDEMY
+157 
-163 YIELGKN
+163 
-170 FIKSIS
+170 
-176 ATDPVQEEEK
+176 
-186 GTDAKKRF
+186 
-194 KRFIESE
+194 ESE
-201 VEVSY
+201 DTKNVFLFVEDYTDSQQQVFITTL
-206 RSIMRIFMDF
+206 RSIKNNALRY
-216 DSIGTRLGGKSS
+216 
-228 ISQEFVNTKNE
+228 TKKQDE
-239 WIQCSFVPVERFE
+239 
-252 SGEPS
+252 
-257 SILCIMRQIT
+257 
-267 GDKEKFTM
+267 EKFTM
-275 QDSIIRTLVVPY
+275 QDSIIRTLAVPY
-287 ENAYVVDIHTGKT
+287 ENVYVVDSNSGATA
-300 ICYSMGQAMLERYGE
+300 CYSMGEAMLERYGE
-315 DFFSGNYEK
+315 DFFNGDYEK

-333 VLKEDRKLFDQIR
+333 VLEEDRKLFVQIR

-351 ENLLAERNNYCLN
+351 EKLLDERNNYYLN

-374 YYQCHLAR
+374 YYQCYLAR

-421 NKALREEMVISKA
+421 NKALREEMVISEA

-440 SLLKLDAKTGEMSLY
+440 SLFKLDAETGEMSLY

-466 LQELLRSHD
+466 LQELLESHD
-475 YAGQILDKYIDNFV
+475 YEGQILDKYIDNFV
-489 VKEDRERVRNAT
+489 VAEDQERVRNAT

-514 LYKVSYLRIL
+514 LYKISYLRIV

-537 IKENFGKVFFVIG
+537 IKDNSGKVYFVIG
-550 MRDIDEK
+550 MRDVDEK

-588 EPEKDHVTIF
+588 DPEKDHVTIF

-626 ARERVSDASY
+626 AKERISDASY
-636 DEFMEKLSLDYIQ
+636 DEFMEKLSLDYIR
-649 SAKESYISI
+649 SAKESYILV

-685 AVIST
+685 AVVST
-690 KNIDEIIRKE
+690 KNIDKIIKKE
-700 KQQEET
+700 KQQEEI
-706 LNKALIEAKIASKA
+706 LNKALIEAKVASKA

-752 KETLLNYIGKIKTSN
+752 KEILLNYIDKIKTAN

-785 GKEYLDESVTNM
+785 GKEHLDEASTNM
-797 EDFYQSVITLFD
+797 VDFYHAICTLFHT
-809 AQMKAKGVIFSY
+809 QMDEKGVIFQHSL
-821 SVKIKHINIMI
+821 KIRHRNVMI
-832 DATKMR
+832 DVTKMR
-838 EILLNILSNAL
+838 EILINILSNAL

-868 REDYAIY
+868 REGYAVY
-875 QMVIKDTGI
+875 QTVIEDTGI

-932 ESRLGK
+932 ESRLGE
-938 GTKITIKMSHQIT
+938 GTKITLKMSHQIT
-951 DDQDIQQKIKN
+951 KNQNIQQNFQN
-962 EQEYNPEDFTGKRIL
+962 EREYNTGDFTGKRIL

-988 AMAILEEQ
+988 AIAILEEH
-996 GIEVE
+996 GLEVE
-1001 RADDGIVCVNMI
+1001 RAEDGIVCVNMV
-1013 EKKDADYYNLVLM
+1013 EKADADHYDLVLM

-1034 GYKATQLIRQ
+1034 GYNATQLIRRLP
-1044 FSDKK
+1044 DKK
-1049 KSRIPVIAMTAN
+1049 KSRVPVIAMTAN
-1061 AFEEDRRNAIAAG
+1061 AFEEDKRNALAAG
-1074 MNDHIAK
+1074 MDGFLSK
-1081 PIHVE
+1081 PIVIE
-1086 KLLLILKKFIGQQE
+1086 ELLHTLQNTI
-1100 EMVNGKSVSD
+1100 EMK
-1110 NNLVSFGE
+1110 
-1118 KNDAQK
+1118 

>member
-1 MQKDMISRQI
+1 MQKDMMSRQSF
-11 LEEAIFAVADGY
+11 EGAIFAV
-23 CKINLSRNI
+23 
-32 VPGNMYQVL
+32 
-41 EGKKYNLNEQLGMPE
+41 
-56 NSRFSDLVSAWSS
+56 
-69 TVPAESVQEF
+69 
-79 LELFDRDRLLTCF
+79 
-92 NNGETNITFN
+92 
-102 YWTRTAAYEPMFAE
+102 
-116 NHIAMFRED
+116 
-125 ETGDILAINYVID
+125 
-138 RTEQY
+138 
-143 QLKRHIAMTEAISG
+143 EA
-157 MYDEMY
+157 
-163 YIELGKN
+163 
-170 FIKSIS
+170 
-176 ATDPVQEEEK
+176 
-186 GTDAKKRF
+186 
-194 KRFIESE
+194 
-201 VEVSY
+201 
-206 RSIMRIFMDF
+206 
-216 DSIGTRLGGKSS
+216 
-228 ISQEFVNTKNE
+228 
-239 WIQCSFVPVERFE
+239 
-252 SGEPS
+252 
-257 SILCIMRQIT
+257 
-267 GDKEKFTM
+267 DKEKFKM
-275 QDSIIRTLVVPY
+275 QDSIIRTLVAPY
-287 ENAYVVDIHTGKT
+287 ENAYVVDIHSGTT
-300 ICYSMGQAMLERYGE
+300 TCYSMGEAMLERYGE
-315 DFFSGNYEK
+315 EFFNGDYEK

-333 VLKEDRKLFDQIR
+333 VLEEDRKLFDQIR
-346 FLKNI
+346 SLKNI
-351 ENLLAERNNYCLN
+351 EKLLSERNNYSLN

-374 YYQCHLAR
+374 YYQCYLAR

-421 NKALREEMVISKA
+421 NKALREEMVISEA

-440 SLLKLDAKTGEMSLY
+440 SLLKLDAETGKMSLY

-466 LQELLRSHD
+466 LQELLESHD

-489 VKEDRERVRNAT
+489 AAEDQERVRNAT
-501 RLEVLK
+501 RLEVLR
-507 QNVPDQG
+507 QNVSDQG
-514 LYKVSYLRIL
+514 LYKVSYLRIV

-537 IKENFGKVFFVIG
+537 IKDNSGKVYFVIG
-550 MRDIDEK
+550 MRDVDEK

-588 EPEKDHVTIF
+588 DLEKDHVTIF

-626 ARERVSDASY
+626 AKERVSDASY
-636 DEFMEKLSLDYIQ
+636 DEFMEKLSLDYIR
-649 SAKESYISI
+649 SAKESYISV

-685 AVIST
+685 AVVST
-690 KNIDEIIRKE
+690 KNIDKIIKKE
-700 KQQEET
+700 KQQEEI
-706 LNKALIEAKIASKA
+706 LNKALIEAKVASKA

-752 KETLLNYIGKIKTSN
+752 KETLLNYIDKIKTAN

-785 GKEYLDESVTNM
+785 GKEHLDESNTNM
-797 EDFYQSVITLFD
+797 VDFYHTIVTLFHT
-809 AQMKAKGVIFSY
+809 QMNEKGVIFRHSL
-821 SVKIKHINIMI
+821 KIRHRNVMI
-832 DATKMR
+832 DVTKMR

-868 REDYAIY
+868 REGYAVY
-875 QMVIKDTGI
+875 QTIIEDTGI

-913 LGTAIVKKLVD
+913 LGTAIVKKLVN

-932 ESRLGK
+932 ESKLGE
-938 GTKITIKMSHQIT
+938 GTKITLTMSHQIT
-951 DDQDIQQKIKN
+951 ENQSVQQNFQN
-962 EQEYNPEDFTGKRIL
+962 ERKYNTGDFTGKRIL

-988 AMAILEEQ
+988 AIAILKEH

-1001 RADDGIVCVNMI
+1001 RAEDGIVCVNMI
-1013 EKKDADYYNLVLM
+1013 EKADADHYDLVLM

-1044 FSDKK
+1044 LPDKK
-1049 KSRIPVIAMTAN
+1049 KSRLPVIAMTAN
-1061 AFEEDRRNAIAAG
+1061 AFEEDKRNALAAG
-1074 MNDHIAK
+1074 MDGFLSK
-1081 PIHVE
+1081 PIVIE
-1086 KLLLILKKFIGQQE
+1086 ELIHTLQNTM
-1100 EMVNGKSVSD
+1100 EMK
-1110 NNLVSFGE
+1110 
-1118 KNDAQK
+1118 

>member
-1 MQKDMISRQI
+1 MLEKAVQSAIYEKALKNHYIEILYIDFENTGKCIKLHQDTTLLSGENIFPESDEQMFDDYISKKIMRYASGDTEDLNWVKQQMTM
-11 LEEAIFAVADGY
+11 EAITQGTAEHVMHHVM
-23 CKINLSRNI
+23 INFML
-32 VPGNMYQVL
+32 
-41 EGKKYNLNEQLGMPE
+41 
-56 NSRFSDLVSAWSS
+56 
-69 TVPAESVQEF
+69 
-79 LELFDRDRLLTCF
+79 
-92 NNGETNITFN
+92 NGEMRFMQFDF
-102 YWTRTAAYEPMFAE
+102 TRES
-116 NHIAMFRED
+116 ED
-125 ETGDILAINYVID
+125 T
-138 RTEQY
+138 
-143 QLKRHIAMTEAISG
+143 
-157 MYDEMY
+157 
-163 YIELGKN
+163 KN
-170 FIKSIS
+170 VFLFVEDY
-176 ATDPVQEEEK
+176 TDPQQQMMLLQKNEELSNALRY
-186 GTDAKKRF
+186 TKKR
-194 KRFIESE
+194 
-201 VEVSY
+201 
-206 RSIMRIFMDF
+206 
-216 DSIGTRLGGKSS
+216 
-228 ISQEFVNTKNE
+228 
-239 WIQCSFVPVERFE
+239 
-252 SGEPS
+252 
-257 SILCIMRQIT
+257 
-267 GDKEKFTM
+267 DKEKFTM
-275 QDSIIRTLVVPY
+275 QDSIIRTLVAPY
-287 ENAYVVDIHTGKT
+287 ENAYVVDIHSGTT
-300 ICYSMGQAMLERYGE
+300 TCYSMGEAMLERYGE
-315 DFFSGNYEK
+315 EFFNGDYEK

-333 VLKEDRKLFDQIR
+333 VLEEDRKLFDQIR
-346 FLKNI
+346 SLKNI
-351 ENLLAERNNYCLN
+351 EKLLAERNNYSLN

-374 YYQCHLAR
+374 YYQCYLAR

-421 NKALREEMVISKA
+421 NKALREEMVISEA

-440 SLLKLDAKTGEMSLY
+440 SLLKLDAETGKMSLY

-466 LQELLRSHD
+466 LQELLESHD

-489 VKEDRERVRNAT
+489 ATEDQERVRNAT
-501 RLEVLK
+501 RLEVLR

-514 LYKVSYLRIL
+514 LYKVSYLRIV

-537 IKENFGKVFFVIG
+537 IKDNSGKVYFVIG
-550 MRDIDEK
+550 MRDVDEK

-598 RQRSLNGKS
+598 RQRSINGKS

-649 SAKESYISI
+649 SAKESYVSI

-667 VYYQIKVAF
+667 VYYQIKVSF

-685 AVIST
+685 AVVST
-690 KNIDEIIRKE
+690 KNIDKIIKKE
-700 KQQEET
+700 KQQEEI
-706 LNKALIEAKIASKA
+706 LNKALIEAKVASKA

-740 GFTNLLEKHLDD
+740 GFTNLLEEHLDD
-752 KETLLNYIGKIKTSN
+752 KEILLNYIDKIKTAN

-785 GKEYLDESVTNM
+785 GKEHLDESSTNM
-797 EDFYQSVITLFD
+797 LDFYHAICTLFTT
-809 AQMKAKGVIFSY
+809 QMNEKGVIFRHSL
-821 SVKIKHINIMI
+821 KIRHRNVMI
-832 DATKMR
+832 DVTKMR
-838 EILLNILSNAL
+838 EIMLNILSNAL

-868 REDYAIY
+868 REGYAVY
-875 QMVIKDTGI
+875 QTIIEDTGI

-932 ESRLGK
+932 ESKLGE
-938 GTKITIKMSHQIT
+938 GTKITLKMSHQIT
-951 DDQDIQQKIKN
+951 ENQDVQQNFQN
-962 EQEYNPEDFTGKRIL
+962 EREYNTRDFTGKRIL

-988 AMAILEEQ
+988 AIAILEEQ
-996 GIEVE
+996 GLEVE
-1001 RADDGIVCVNMI
+1001 RAEDGIVCVNMI
-1013 EKKDADYYNLVLM
+1013 EKADADHYDLVLM

-1044 FSDKK
+1044 LPDKK
-1049 KSRIPVIAMTAN
+1049 KSRVPVIAMTAN
-1061 AFEEDRRNAIAAG
+1061 AFEEDKRNALVAG
-1074 MNDHIAK
+1074 MDGFLSK
-1081 PIHVE
+1081 PIVIE
-1086 KLLLILKKFIGQQE
+1086 ELLYTLQNTMEVK
-1100 EMVNGKSVSD
+1100 
-1110 NNLVSFGE
+1110 
-1118 KNDAQK
+1118 

>member
-1 MQKDMISRQI
+1 MLEKAVQSAIYEKALKNHYIEILYIDFEDTGKCIKLHQDTKLLSGENIFPESDEQMFDDYISKKIMRYASGDTEDLNRVKQQMTM
-11 LEEAIFAVADGY
+11 EAITQGTAEHVMHHVM
-23 CKINLSRNI
+23 INFML
-32 VPGNMYQVL
+32 
-41 EGKKYNLNEQLGMPE
+41 
-56 NSRFSDLVSAWSS
+56 
-69 TVPAESVQEF
+69 
-79 LELFDRDRLLTCF
+79 
-92 NNGETNITFN
+92 NGEMRFMQF
-102 YWTRTAAYEPMFAE
+102 EFA
-116 NHIAMFRED
+116 RESED
-125 ETGDILAINYVID
+125 T
-138 RTEQY
+138 
-143 QLKRHIAMTEAISG
+143 
-157 MYDEMY
+157 
-163 YIELGKN
+163 KN
-170 FIKSIS
+170 VFLFVEDY
-176 ATDPVQEEEK
+176 TDPQQQMMLLQKNEELSNALRY
-186 GTDAKKRF
+186 TKKR
-194 KRFIESE
+194 
-201 VEVSY
+201 
-206 RSIMRIFMDF
+206 
-216 DSIGTRLGGKSS
+216 
-228 ISQEFVNTKNE
+228 
-239 WIQCSFVPVERFE
+239 
-252 SGEPS
+252 
-257 SILCIMRQIT
+257 
-267 GDKEKFTM
+267 DKEKFTM
-275 QDSIIRTLVVPY
+275 QDSIIRTLAVPY
-287 ENAYVVDIHTGKT
+287 ENVYVVDSHSGTT
-300 ICYSMGQAMLERYGE
+300 TCYSMGEAMLERYGE
-315 DFFSGNYEK
+315 EFFNGDYEK

-333 VLKEDRKLFDQIR
+333 VLEEDRKFFDQIR
-346 FLKNI
+346 SLKNI
-351 ENLLAERNNYCLN
+351 EKLLAERNNYSLN

-374 YYQCHLAR
+374 YYQCYLAR

-416 EGKRA
+416 EGNRA
-421 NKALREEMVISKA
+421 NKALREEMVISEA

-440 SLLKLDAKTGEMSLY
+440 SLLKLDAETGEISLY

-466 LQELLRSHD
+466 LQELLESHD

-489 VKEDRERVRNAT
+489 AAEDQERVRNAT

-514 LYKVSYLRIL
+514 LYKVSYLRIV

-537 IKENFGKVFFVIG
+537 IQDNSGKVYFVIG
-550 MRDIDEK
+550 MRDVDEK

-588 EPEKDHVTIF
+588 DLEKDHVTIF

-626 ARERVSDASY
+626 AKERVSDASY
-636 DEFMEKLSLDYIQ
+636 DEFMEKLSLDYIR
-649 SAKESYISI
+649 SAKESYISV

-685 AVIST
+685 AVVST

-706 LNKALIEAKIASKA
+706 LNKALIEAKVASKA

-740 GFTNLLEKHLDD
+740 GFTNLLEEHLDD
-752 KETLLNYIGKIKTSN
+752 REMLLNYIDKIKTSN

-785 GKEYLDESVTNM
+785 GKEHLDESSTNM
-797 EDFYQSVITLFD
+797 VDFYHAICTLFNI
-809 AQMKAKGVIFSY
+809 QMKEKGVIFRHSL
-821 SVKIKHINIMI
+821 KIRHRNVMI
-832 DATKMR
+832 DVTKMR

-868 REDYAIY
+868 REGYAVY
-875 QMVIKDTGI
+875 QTIIEDTGI

-913 LGTAIVKKLVD
+913 LGTAIVKELVD

-932 ESRLGK
+932 ESKLGE
-938 GTKITIKMSHQIT
+938 GTKITLKMSHQIT
-951 DDQDIQQKIKN
+951 ENQNVQQNFQN
-962 EQEYNPEDFTGKRIL
+962 EREYNTRDFTGKRIL

-988 AMAILEEQ
+988 AIAIMEEH

-1001 RADDGIVCVNMI
+1001 RAEDGIVCVNMI
-1013 EKKDADYYNLVLM
+1013 EKADADHYDLVLM

-1044 FSDKK
+1044 LLDKK
-1049 KSRIPVIAMTAN
+1049 KSKVPVIAMTAN
-1061 AFEEDRRNAIAAG
+1061 AFEEDKRNALAAG
-1074 MNDHIAK
+1074 MDGFLSK
-1081 PIHVE
+1081 PIVIE
-1086 KLLLILKKFIGQQE
+1086 ELIHTLQNTMEVK
-1100 EMVNGKSVSD
+1100 
-1110 NNLVSFGE
+1110 
-1118 KNDAQK
+1118 

>member
-1 MQKDMISRQI
+1 MLEKAVQSAIYEKALKNHYIEI
-11 LEEAIFAVADGY
+11 LYIDFENTGKCIKLHQDTKLLSGENIFPESDEQMFDDYICEKIMRYASGDTEDLNRVKQQMTMEAITQGTAEHVMHHVM
-23 CKINLSRNI
+23 INFML
-32 VPGNMYQVL
+32 
-41 EGKKYNLNEQLGMPE
+41 
-56 NSRFSDLVSAWSS
+56 
-69 TVPAESVQEF
+69 
-79 LELFDRDRLLTCF
+79 
-92 NNGETNITFN
+92 NGEMRFMQFDF
-102 YWTRTAAYEPMFAE
+102 TR
-116 NHIAMFRED
+116 
-125 ETGDILAINYVID
+125 
-138 RTEQY
+138 
-143 QLKRHIAMTEAISG
+143 
-157 MYDEMY
+157 
-163 YIELGKN
+163 
-170 FIKSIS
+170 
-176 ATDPVQEEEK
+176 
-186 GTDAKKRF
+186 
-194 KRFIESE
+194 ESE
-201 VEVSY
+201 
-206 RSIMRIFMDF
+206 
-216 DSIGTRLGGKSS
+216 
-228 ISQEFVNTKNE
+228 NTKNVFL
-239 WIQCSFVPVERFE
+239 FVEDYTDPQQQMMLLQKNEELSNALSYTKKRDE
-252 SGEPS
+252 
-257 SILCIMRQIT
+257 
-267 GDKEKFTM
+267 EKFTM
-275 QDSIIRTLVVPY
+275 QDSIIRTLAVPY
-287 ENAYVVDIHTGKT
+287 ENVYVVDSNSGATA
-300 ICYSMGQAMLERYGE
+300 CYSMGEAMLERYGE
-315 DFFSGNYEK
+315 AFFNGDYEK

-333 VLKEDRKLFDQIR
+333 VLEEDRKLFDQIR
-346 FLKNI
+346 SLKNI
-351 ENLLAERNNYCLN
+351 EKLLAERNNYSLN

-374 YYQCHLAR
+374 YYQCYLAR

-421 NKALREEMVISKA
+421 NKALREEMVISEA

-440 SLLKLDAKTGEMSLY
+440 SLLKLDAETGKMSLY

-466 LQELLRSHD
+466 LQELLESHD

-489 VKEDRERVRNAT
+489 AAEDQERVRNAT
-501 RLEVLK
+501 RLEVLR

-514 LYKVSYLRIL
+514 LYKVSYLRIV

-537 IKENFGKVFFVIG
+537 IKDNSGKVYFVIG
-550 MRDIDEK
+550 MRDVDEK

-588 EPEKDHVTIF
+588 DLEKDHVTIF

-626 ARERVSDASY
+626 AKERVSDASY
-636 DEFMEKLSLDYIQ
+636 DEFMEKLSLDYIR
-649 SAKESYISI
+649 SAKESYFSV

-685 AVIST
+685 AVVST
-690 KNIDEIIRKE
+690 KNIDKIIKKE
-700 KQQEET
+700 KQQEEI
-706 LNKALIEAKIASKA
+706 LNKALIEAKVASKA

-740 GFTNLLEKHLDD
+740 GFTNLLEEHLDD
-752 KETLLNYIGKIKTSN
+752 KEILLNYIDKIKTAN

-785 GKEYLDESVTNM
+785 GKEHLDEANTNM
-797 EDFYQSVITLFD
+797 VDFYHTIVTLFHT
-809 AQMKAKGVIFSY
+809 QMNEKGVIFRHSL
-821 SVKIKHINIMI
+821 KIRHRNVMI
-832 DATKMR
+832 DVTKMR

-868 REDYAIY
+868 REGYAVY
-875 QMVIKDTGI
+875 QTIIEDTGI

-932 ESRLGK
+932 ESKLGE
-938 GTKITIKMSHQIT
+938 GTKITLKMSHQIT
-951 DDQDIQQKIKN
+951 ENQDVQQNFQN
-962 EQEYNPEDFTGKRIL
+962 EREYNTRDFTGKRIL

-988 AMAILEEQ
+988 AIAILEEQ
-996 GIEVE
+996 GLEVE
-1001 RADDGIVCVNMI
+1001 RAEDGIVCVNMI
-1013 EKKDADYYNLVLM
+1013 EKADADHYDLVLM

-1044 FSDKK
+1044 LPDKK
-1049 KSRIPVIAMTAN
+1049 KSRVPVIAMTAN
-1061 AFEEDRRNAIAAG
+1061 AFEEDKRNALVAG
-1074 MNDHIAK
+1074 MDGFLSK
-1081 PIHVE
+1081 PIAIE
-1086 KLLLILKKFIGQQE
+1086 ELIHTLQNTM
-1100 EMVNGKSVSD
+1100 EMK
-1110 NNLVSFGE
+1110 
-1118 KNDAQK
+1118 

>member
-1 MQKDMISRQI
+1 MQKNMMSRQI
-11 LEEAIFAVADGY
+11 FEEAIFAVADGY
-23 CKINLSRNI
+23 CKINLSKNI
-32 VPGNMYQVL
+32 VPGNMYQVID
-41 EGKKYNLNEQLGMPE
+41 GKKYNLNEQLGMPE
-56 NSRFSDLVSAWSS
+56 NSKFSDLVLAWSS
-69 TVPAESVQEF
+69 TVPTEGVLEF
-79 LELFDRDRLLTCF
+79 LRLFDRGRLLRCF
-92 NNGETNITFN
+92 ESGETNITFN
-102 YWTRTAAYEPMFAE
+102 YWTRTAAYEPMLAE
-116 NHIAMFRED
+116 NHIAMFREN

-138 RTEQY
+138 RTEQHR
-143 QLKRHIAMTEAISG
+143 LKHHIAITEALSG

-163 YIELGKN
+163 YIELEKN

-176 ATDPVQEEEK
+176 SQDSPQEERK
-186 GTDAKKRF
+186 GTDAKKRI
-194 KRFIESE
+194 KKFIESK
-201 VEVSY
+201 VEASCQ
-206 RSIMRIFMDF
+206 SIMRIFMDF
-216 DSIGTRLGGKSS
+216 DSIGTRLKGKSS
-228 ISQEFVNTKNE
+228 ISQEFINTKNE
-239 WIQCSFVPVERFE
+239 WIQCSFVPIERLE

-287 ENAYVVDIHTGKT
+287 ENVYVVDSHSGTT
-300 ICYSMGQAMLERYGE
+300 VCYSMGEAMLERYGE
-315 DFFSGNYEK
+315 EFFTGNYEK
-324 KISYYIEND
+324 KIGYYIEND
-333 VLKEDRKLFDQIR
+333 VLEEDRKLFDEIR
-346 FLKNI
+346 LLKDV
-351 ENLLAERNNYCLN
+351 EKLLAERNNYCLN

-374 YYQCHLAR
+374 YYQCYLAR

-404 LEQQNRLNIALE
+404 LAQQNRLNNALE

-421 NKALREEMVISKA
+421 NKALREEMVISEA

-440 SLLKLDAKTGEMSLY
+440 SLLKLDVETGEMNLY

-466 LQELLRSHD
+466 LQELLKSHD
-475 YAGQILDKYIDNFV
+475 YAGQILDKYIDNFIV
-489 VKEDRERVRNAT
+489 EEDRERVRNAT

-514 LYKVSYLRIL
+514 LYKISYLRIL

-537 IKENFGKVFFVIG
+537 IKDNSGKVFFVIG

-607 IADLCAKYHNC
+607 IADLCEKYHNC

-626 ARERVSDASY
+626 ARERISDASY

-649 SAKESYISI
+649 SAKESYILS
-658 YEYVSDDGI
+658 YEYVSNDGI

-685 AVIST
+685 AVVST
-690 KNIDEIIRKE
+690 KNIDEIIKKE
-700 KQQEET
+700 KRQEEA

-752 KETLLNYIGKIKTSN
+752 KETLLNYIEKIKTSN

-785 GKEYLDESVTNM
+785 GKEQLDESNTDM
-797 EDFYQSVITLFD
+797 ADFYRSVFTLFD
-809 AQMKAKGVIFSY
+809 TQMKAKGVVFNY
-821 SVKIKHINIMI
+821 SVKIRHVNIMI

-849 KYTPTG
+849 KYTPAG
-855 NSVTMTVTELPSE
+855 NSVTMTVTEQPSE
-868 REDYAIY
+868 REDYVIY
-875 QMVIKDTGI
+875 QTVIKDTGI
-884 GMSEEFLSHMFEY
+884 GMSEGFLSHIFEH

-902 TTTESGVSGTG
+902 TATESGVSGTG

-932 ESRLGK
+932 ESRLGE
-938 GTKITIKMSHQIT
+938 GTKITLKMSHQIADT
-951 DDQDIQQKIKN
+951 QNVQQEIEN
-962 EQEYNPEDFTGKRIL
+962 EQEYNPKDFAGKRIL
-977 LAEDNDLNAEI
+977 IAEDNDLNAEI
-988 AMAILEEQ
+988 AAAILEEQ
-996 GIEVE
+996 GIEAE
-1001 RADDGIVCVNMI
+1001 RAEDGIICVNMV
-1013 EKKDADYYNLVLM
+1013 EKADADYYDLVLM

-1044 FSDKK
+1044 LPDKK
-1049 KSRIPVIAMTAN
+1049 KSRIPIIAMTAN

-1074 MNDHIAK
+1074 MNGHMAK
-1081 PIHVE
+1081 PIHVD
-1086 KLLLILKKFIGQQE
+1086 KLLLILKKIIGQQDQNTMKQE
-1100 EMVNGKSVSD
+1100 IKENKRR
-1110 NNLVSFGE
+1110 
-1118 KNDAQK
+1118 

>member
-1 MQKDMISRQI
+1 MQKDMMSRQSF
-11 LEEAIFAVADGY
+11 EGAIFAV
-23 CKINLSRNI
+23 
-32 VPGNMYQVL
+32 
-41 EGKKYNLNEQLGMPE
+41 
-56 NSRFSDLVSAWSS
+56 
-69 TVPAESVQEF
+69 
-79 LELFDRDRLLTCF
+79 
-92 NNGETNITFN
+92 
-102 YWTRTAAYEPMFAE
+102 
-116 NHIAMFRED
+116 
-125 ETGDILAINYVID
+125 
-138 RTEQY
+138 
-143 QLKRHIAMTEAISG
+143 EA
-157 MYDEMY
+157 
-163 YIELGKN
+163 
-170 FIKSIS
+170 
-176 ATDPVQEEEK
+176 
-186 GTDAKKRF
+186 
-194 KRFIESE
+194 
-201 VEVSY
+201 
-206 RSIMRIFMDF
+206 
-216 DSIGTRLGGKSS
+216 
-228 ISQEFVNTKNE
+228 
-239 WIQCSFVPVERFE
+239 
-252 SGEPS
+252 
-257 SILCIMRQIT
+257 
-267 GDKEKFTM
+267 DKEKFKM
-275 QDSIIRTLVVPY
+275 QDSIIRTLVAPY
-287 ENAYVVDIHTGKT
+287 ENAYVVDIHSGTT
-300 ICYSMGQAMLERYGE
+300 TCYSMGEAMLERYGE
-315 DFFSGNYEK
+315 EFFNGDYEK

-333 VLKEDRKLFDQIR
+333 VLEEDRKLFDQIR

-351 ENLLAERNNYCLN
+351 EKLLAERNNYSLN

-374 YYQCHLAR
+374 YYQCYLAR

-404 LEQQNRLNIALE
+404 IEQQNRLNIALE

-421 NKALREEMVISKA
+421 NKALREEMVISEA

-440 SLLKLDAKTGEMSLY
+440 SLLKLDAETGEMSLY

-466 LQELLRSHD
+466 LQELLESHD

-489 VKEDRERVRNAT
+489 VEEDQERVRNAT
-501 RLEVLK
+501 RLEVLR

-514 LYKVSYLRIL
+514 LYKVSYLRIV

-537 IKENFGKVFFVIG
+537 IKDNSGKVYFVIG
-550 MRDIDEK
+550 MRDVDEK

-588 EPEKDHVTIF
+588 DLEKDHVTIF

-626 ARERVSDASY
+626 AKERVSDASY
-636 DEFMEKLSLDYIQ
+636 DEFMEKLSLDYIR
-649 SAKESYISI
+649 SAKESYISV

-685 AVIST
+685 AVVST
-690 KNIDEIIRKE
+690 KNIDKIIKKE
-700 KQQEET
+700 KQQEEI
-706 LNKALIEAKIASKA
+706 LNKALTEAKVASKA

-740 GFTNLLEKHLDD
+740 GFTNLLEEHLDD
-752 KETLLNYIGKIKTSN
+752 KEMLLNYIDKIKTAN

-785 GKEYLDESVTNM
+785 GKEYLDESSTNM
-797 EDFYQSVITLFD
+797 VDFYHAICTLFHT
-809 AQMKAKGVIFSY
+809 QMNGKGVIFRHSL
-821 SVKIKHINIMI
+821 KIRHRNVMI
-832 DATKMR
+832 DVTKMR

-868 REDYAIY
+868 REGYAVY
-875 QMVIKDTGI
+875 QTVIEDTGI

-932 ESRLGK
+932 ESKLGE
-938 GTKITIKMSHQIT
+938 GTKIILKISHQIT
-951 DDQDIQQKIKN
+951 ENQDVQQNFQN
-962 EQEYNPEDFTGKRIL
+962 EREYNTGDFTGKRIL

-988 AMAILEEQ
+988 AIAILKEH

-1001 RADDGIVCVNMI
+1001 RAEDGIDCVNMI
-1013 EKKDADYYNLVLM
+1013 EKADADYYDLVLM

-1034 GYKATQLIRQ
+1034 GYEATQLIRQ
-1044 FSDKK
+1044 LPDKR
-1049 KSRIPVIAMTAN
+1049 KSRLPVIAMTAN
-1061 AFEEDRRNAIAAG
+1061 AFEEDKRNALAAG
-1074 MNDHIAK
+1074 MDGFMSK
-1081 PIHVE
+1081 PIVIE
-1086 KLLLILKKFIGQQE
+1086 ELLHTLQNTM
-1100 EMVNGKSVSD
+1100 EMK
-1110 NNLVSFGE
+1110 
-1118 KNDAQK
+1118 